1 MQEILD
7 FGILY
12 HAALHKEKERMER
25 SCIAKDNEE
34 GLDLVETVFNWSL
47 KDVLND
53 NLCKHKVLKIPQTF
67 LSTTDYL
74 NSFIPSLIE
83 ETRSDLCSNLKGVSR
98 ASFCE
103 ISSIELERSRSF
115 IPTKSLFY
123 QISVNRSSNDVN
135 GKYEPEVG
143 DLIAFTDIKPKTV
156 DDLINRPKRNYHI
169 GYVHGIKES
178 IDKISIL
185 SSKSFDMDI
194 QFALRSKS
202 DAPKLYAFHLLN
214 LTTNVR
220 IWKAL
225 KSQLEGASLS
235 MMKKVLQADINN
247 GENCQLCFSGEN
259 HSVACSSVQNII
271 RSQNLN
277 QSQKEAVVSC
287 VTSRECHHN
296 DTIKL
301 IWGPPG
307 TGKTKTVASLLFSLL
322 KLKAR
327 TLACAPTNTAVLE
340 VAARLQNLVMETLEC
355 DTFGFGDIVV
365 FGNKSRMKVDSYRCL
380 NDVFLD
386 YRVDNLLKCSGWK
399 HSLESMIKLIEYP
412 KQQYDSYKREEE
424 NSLKSLEEFAKQKYF
439 NEKHDDH
446 LTLEQFLKKEST
458 CIEEQY
464 LLYKDHKRKNIKT
477 MEQYFMQRLR
487 SNREQL
493 EEYMRTLH
501 THLPT
506 SLIPLEEIKK
516 MPVALDLLSSLENS
530 LSKDKFKQ
538 TSDGCEDGESILDC
552 LGRLSIKNEE
562 CLVKLRSLSQTISLP
577 NITDKYEM
585 AKFCLMSARLIFCTA
600 ASSTKLFA
608 DGMTP
613 VEFLVIDEAAQLKE
627 CESTIPLQL
636 PGLHHVILIG
646 DEKQLPAVVKSQV
659 SQEAEYGRSLFERL
673 VSLGHKKHLLNVQYR
688 MHPSISLFPNKEFY
702 EKQLSDSPFVREVS
716 YNRHFLEGKMY
727 DSYSFI
733 NIAKGKEKMPRGGHG
748 WKNMVE
754 AAAVCK
760 IIESLENGKKV
771 SIGIISPYNAQ
782 VYEIQERITRQNLVS
797 DPNFSVSVRSV
808 DGFQGGEEDIIIIST
823 VRSNKNGKIGFLDNR
838 QRANVALTRARYCLW
853 ILGNENTLSSD
864 YSLWRNLVND
874 AKERG
879 CFHNADD
886 DKKLAKAIEE
896 ESLLI
901 ELLDE
906 YESPFKKLSL
916 GSTSRTRTTATTFRI
931 PQLLPKHPSSSHYS
945 LSWLL
950 PKTSTLSCQ
959 WWFPLYSVDS
969 QEMESSIVDASAA
982 SRKRRRDEE
991 EEEELEQV
999 FFIIVSV
1006 VTMLLGA
1013 LTWYHDKSMET
1024 ISRQFKNVLRAIM
1037 KVSKEYLKFHEYNIE
1052 GSMENKWRWFKN
1064 SIEALDGI
1072 HIPVTVSA
1080 EDRPRYR
1087 NRKGDISTN
1096 VLGVCDPDL
1105 RFIYVLPRWEGSAGD
1120 SRVLRDALRR
1130 QNCLHIPNEMESSNV
1145 KNKSS
1150 GKRKM
1155 SSEDT
1160 RSYFAWNLEMER
1172 VLADVLRDQ
1181 RNLGNKGDGN
1191 WKAVAYSTAAQIL
1204 SKRFGVH
1211 LIADNVKNRFKL
1223 WRIWYGIVSD
1233 ILSQSGFDWDN
1244 TKYMITVENEIA
1256 WNEYVKSHE
1265 ETKQFRFK
1273 VIPNWDDIV
1282 ELCVKDRAT
1291 GLGVENAL
1299 DADDIMSK
1307 ETNEEEAIHSV
1318 SFDLEG
1324 SSSATRK
1331 NIRPSK
1337 SGEKEGMI
1345 SSMKEVAESLKEF
1358 VEVTKK
1364 KMENK
1369 KKMEIKEAQ
1378 EVVQEVVGE
1387 LDNIPNFNGAL
1398 RHRAIDWLTENSIK
1412 FAIIK
1417 ALPLDVKEDYILSF
1431 MP

>member
-1087 NRKGDISTN
+1087 NRK
-1096 VLGVCDPDL
+1096 
-1105 RFIYVLPRWEGSAGD
+1105 
-1120 SRVLRDALRR
+1120 
-1130 QNCLHIPNEMESSNV
+1130 EMESSNV